1 MLILLSPAKT
11 LDFNS
16 PQITESASQPY
27 FLEDSTYLIE
37 KLKKLSSKKLEKLF
51 HVSSDL
57 AETNFVRFQEW
68 ATPFHIGNSK
78 QAVLAFKGEAYRGL
92 QADLFLEQDFEFA
105 QKHLRILSGLYGVL
119 RPLDLIQPY
128 RLEMGTSW
136 ALTPTK
142 KNLYR
147 FWDEKLAEKLNASE
161 TEGPIINL
169 ASNEYFKAVNTKSL
183 QREVINCHFKDLK
196 GDEYKMLMTYAKN
209 ARGLMARFIIKNKL
223 TSAEDLKAFNLQ
235 GYSFNPRLSETNELV
250 FTRDQVP
257 TT

>member
-37 KLKKLSSKKLEKLF
+37 KLKKFSSKKLEKLF

-105 QKHLRILSGLYGVL
+105 QKTPSHSERTIWCASPF
-119 RPLDLIQPY
+119 RPHTTVPPRDGHFL
-128 RLEMGTSW
+128 G
-136 ALTPTK
+136 LTPTK
-142 KNLYR
+142 KNLY
-147 FWDEKLAEKLNASE
+147 
-161 TEGPIINL
+161 
-169 ASNEYFKAVNTKSL
+169 
-183 QREVINCHFKDLK
+183 HF
-196 GDEYKMLMTYAKN
+196 GMRN
-209 ARGLMARFIIKNKL
+209 
-223 TSAEDLKAFNLQ
+223 
-235 GYSFNPRLSETNELV
+235 
-250 FTRDQVP
+250 
-257 TT
+257 